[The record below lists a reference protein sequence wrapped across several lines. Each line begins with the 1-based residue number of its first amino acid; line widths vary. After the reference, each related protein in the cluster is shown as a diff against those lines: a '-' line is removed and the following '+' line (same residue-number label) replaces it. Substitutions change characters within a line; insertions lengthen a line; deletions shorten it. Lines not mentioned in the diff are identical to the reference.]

1 MSEKTEIFLAKIIAA
16 IIIILCCIEIAEASD
31 KITTLFMKYNRKQAA
46 QITYF
51 VREAGKK
58 YDIEP
63 EIIAAIIVVES
74 GVRPY
79 VISKGG
85 DYGLMQVRYKV
96 HKDKVKTANDLLDP
110 KTNIF
115 VGARIFRQY
124 YEQKKTLRGA
134 LIRYSGG
141 NKKMAAKVLKV
152 LKNAFNKK

>member
-1 MSEKTEIFLAKIIAA
+1 MSERTEIFLAKIVAA
-16 IIIILCCIEIAEASD
+16 IIIILCCIEMCEAAD
-31 KITTLFMKYNRKQAA
+31 KITTLFMRYNKKQAA
-46 QITYF
+46 QFTTY

-58 YDIEP
+58 FDVES
-63 EIIAAIIVVES
+63 EIIASIIVVES

-96 HKDKVKTANDLLDP
+96 HKNRVKNANQLLDP

-115 VGARIFRQY
+115 IGTQIFKQY
-124 YEQKKTLRGA
+124 YEQKKDLRGA

-141 NKKMAAKVLKV
+141 NKKMAEKVLRI
-152 LKNAFNKK
+152 LRAW